1 MRQTITLLLLFTAL
15 STGCATKNYVRQTVQ
30 PIESE
35 VDQLTEQVSRQ
46 GTELAQTR
54 QDVANNT
61 AAISAVDEK
70 AAAADRRAG
79 DALSKANEA
88 DQEAGRNG
96 QEINAV
102 RQMVENL
109 DNYSVIGE
117 TALLFGF
124 DRATLT
130 QEHKQQLDQLIARR
144 TTLKRYFIAVE
155 GYADETGPS
164 DYNLSLSK
172 RRAEAVIQYLA
183 GERDVDFN
191 RIHTIGLG
199 EQRPA
204 DTGSSR
210 EAHTRNRRV
219 EVKFYSVEDAS
230 AGERTSR

>member
-1 MRQTITLLLLFTAL
+1 MRQTITLFLLFTAL
-15 STGCATKNYVRQTVQ
+15 SAGCASKNYVRQTVQ

-46 GTELAQTR
+46 GTDLAQTR

-88 DQEAGRNG
+88 DQEAGRNS

-102 RQMVENL
+102 REIVANL
-109 DNYSVIGE
+109 DNYSVIYE

-124 DRATLT
+124 DRAILT
-130 QEHKQQLDQLIARR
+130 QEHKQQLDQVIARR
-144 TTLKRYFIAVE
+144 GTLKRYFIAVE

-183 GERDVDFN
+183 GDRDVDFN

-199 EQRPA
+199 ELRPA
-204 DTGSSR
+204 DAGSSR
-210 EAHTRNRRV
+210 EAHARNRRV
-219 EVKFYSVEDAS
+219 EVKIYSAEDTS
-230 AGERTSR
+230 AGARTAR